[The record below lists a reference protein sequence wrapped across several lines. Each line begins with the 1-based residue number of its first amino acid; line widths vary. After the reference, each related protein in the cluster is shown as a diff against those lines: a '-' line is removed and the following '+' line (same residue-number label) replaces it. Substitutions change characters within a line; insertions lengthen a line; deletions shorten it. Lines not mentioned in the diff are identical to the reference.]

1 VTADH
6 SELLTLEGLAKT
18 RAEFASL
25 EARVGEL
32 RAETQARVSEIRT
45 LRSMLKLQEQHL
57 RAAGLLEP
65 ADPMDGL
72 NRYPRGERGVLRAL
86 ADLDGPVHTHEL
98 LERAQETDAID
109 PSAERGADLLR
120 ATLHR
125 LAKKGLAERRGRRW
139 ALTDA
144 GEARAWELIEPIA
157 RAIEES
163 RAQAHDLPGPAT
175 GTSAAQRPGIS
186 TDMPTT

>member
-1 VTADH
+1 MTADH

-18 RAEFASL
+18 RAELASL

-32 RAETQARVSEIRT
+32 RAETQARVADIRM
-45 LRSMLKLQEQHL
+45 LRSVLKLQEQHL
-57 RAAGLLEP
+57 RQSGLLEP
-65 ADPMDGL
+65 ADPMEGL
-72 NRYPRGERGVLRAL
+72 NRYPRGERGVVRAL
-86 ADLDGPVHTHEL
+86 ADLGGPVHTHEL

-109 PSAERGADLLR
+109 PNAERGADLLR

-144 GEARAWELIEPIA
+144 GEARAWELVEPII
-157 RAIEES
+157 RELDREVETS
-163 RAQAHDLPGPAT
+163 R
-175 GTSAAQRPGIS
+175 
-186 TDMPTT
+186 